1 MKSIV
6 LLIGEELRLNRNF
19 LDYIFRQLKNA
30 NLDFN
35 EIKFINKIYKNLP
48 NFIENLSNECEFLT
62 IFTSNENYAIV
73 GKILSTLTGDLLE
86 LRDETLAPSFAQ
98 KVVKNGFLLSVKNC
112 QINVLKASL
121 NEKLPQI
128 LTPNLKNER
137 FFYIFDYGLNFVKE
151 RIEPLLKT
159 YNVSANLSQFNNF
172 LVAVQVRENEFSQI
186 QDFMQSVRKIFA
198 NFIIENE
205 NFIEFIARKLIQN
218 NLKITFAESCTAGL
232 ISAKF
237 GEISGVSE
245 IFEGSLI
252 TYSQNAK
259 NAWLGVSDETLAN
272 FGVYS
277 KECVSEM
284 IEGILKLSK
293 ADFAIAVSGVA
304 GPFDDG
310 EIPAGTVF
318 VGVGEKNGEKITEK
332 FQIHG
337 DRNFVRNECV
347 NIAFCLLLRLKTELF
362 FKFERISDE

>member
-1 MKSIV
+1 MKKVV
-6 LLIGEELRLNRNF
+6 LLIGDELRLNGNF
-19 LDYIFRQLKNA
+19 LSYIFRHCRNGH
-30 NLDFN
+30 LDFD
-35 EIKFINKIYKNLP
+35 EIKFANKNDKNLP
-48 NFIENLSNECEFLT
+48 NFIENLAKKCEFIT
-62 IFTSNENYAIV
+62 IFASSESYGIV
-73 GKILSTLTGDLLE
+73 SKILATLTSDLLE
-86 LRDETLAPSFAQ
+86 LKNETLVPSM
-98 KVVKNGFLLSVKNC
+98 VKNVAKNSFLMQIGEC
-112 QINVLKASL
+112 WINVLKASA
-121 NEKLPQI
+121 NENLPQI
-128 LTPNLKNER
+128 LTPCEQNSR
-137 FFYIFDYGLNFVKE
+137 IFYIFGYGLNYVKT

-159 YNVSANLSQFNNF
+159 YDISVVLSQFNEF
-172 LVAVQVRENEFSQI
+172 LICIKAKENKFYGLN
-186 QDFMQSVRKIFA
+186 DFLDGVKKIFD
-198 NFIIENE
+198 NFVIDSE

-259 NAWLGVSDETLAN
+259 NAWLGVSDEILAN

-284 IEGILKLSK
+284 IDGILKLSK

-318 VGVGEKNGEKITEK
+318 VGVGDKNGEKIVEK

>member
-1 MKSIV
+1 MKKVV

-35 EIKFINKIYKNLP
+35 EIKFINKIDKNLP

-98 KVVKNGFLLSVKNC
+98 KVVKNGFLLSVKNS

-128 LTPNLKNER
+128 LTPCEQNSR
-137 FFYIFDYGLNFVKE
+137 IFYIFGYGLNYVKT

-159 YNVSANLSQFNNF
+159 YDISVVLSQFNEF
-172 LVAVQVRENEFSQI
+172 LICVKAKENKFYGLN
-186 QDFMQSVRKIFA
+186 DFLGGVRKIFD
-198 NFIIENE
+198 NFVIDSE

-232 ISAKF
+232 IAAKF
-237 GEISGVSE
+237 GEISGVSK

-259 NAWLGVSDETLAN
+259 NAWLGVSDDTLAN

-277 KECVSEM
+277 NECVSEM
-284 IEGILKLSK
+284 IDGILKLSK
-293 ADFAIAVSGVA
+293 ADFAIAV
-304 GPFDDG
+304 
-310 EIPAGTVF
+310 
-318 VGVGEKNGEKITEK
+318 
-332 FQIHG
+332 
-337 DRNFVRNECV
+337 
-347 NIAFCLLLRLKTELF
+347 
-362 FKFERISDE
+362 